1 MSLCS
6 IAFPDMFGSTKT
18 YTINDHEATTS
29 NLILMLKSE
38 RGSLYGDPYF
48 GTDLRKVI
56 FTQNGIVLK
65 DLVIDEI
72 YTDII
77 TFMPQL
83 QLTRK
88 NIEVYEK
95 NTSIYSTIDCINKL
109 DYVQDLYNFRL
120 TEEE

>member
-18 YTINDHEATTS
+18 YTVSDHEATTS

-56 FTQNGIVLK
+56 FTQNGVVLK
-65 DLVIDEI
+65 DLVVDEI
-72 YTDII
+72 YTDIL

-95 NTSIYSTIDCINKL
+95 NASIYSTIDCMNKI